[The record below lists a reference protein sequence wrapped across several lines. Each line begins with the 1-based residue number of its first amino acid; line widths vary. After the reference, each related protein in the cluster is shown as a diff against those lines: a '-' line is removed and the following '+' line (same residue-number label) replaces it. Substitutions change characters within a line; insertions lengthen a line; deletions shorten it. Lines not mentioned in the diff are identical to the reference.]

1 MQERTLELIR
11 NDLKIITSNK
21 LNTSQSKLLLIGITY
36 EILLR
41 KDLFPK
47 NSDLKKF
54 VQVVFVDP
62 LEDVK
67 PFKDYL
73 FVSRTLLSSRISK
86 IILSKFNYNNVMK
99 TVDKLNS
106 MLPQQNNDNK
116 NSSRST
122 EENMNEWVEFLRGNG
137 D

>member
-21 LNTSQSKLLLIGITY
+21 LNTSQSKLLLIGVTY

-54 VQVVFVDP
+54 VQLVFVEP
-62 LEDVK
+62 IEGVK
-67 PFKDYL
+67 PFKEYL

-86 IILSKFNYNNVMK
+86 IILSQFSYNNVMK
-99 TVDKLNS
+99 TVDKLNA
-106 MLPQQNNDNK
+106 MLPQQNNENK
-116 NSSRST
+116 YST
-122 EENMNEWVEFLRGNG
+122 RNTEQSMNEWVEFLRGNE